1 MTLTKISEHGNLIT
15 YTAIDKQKGDI
26 YIMKNT
32 VKKAIVTTG
41 LLGLMLFSG
50 PIVQNNPLGEYLNS
64 MTTMT
69 TYAAEQQTLPYS
81 TRWETQ
87 ADGVTWKYRYD
98 SGGYASDRWV
108 RDEVDGNW
116 YLMDENGIMRYG
128 VFTSYGRYY
137 LLSELH
143 DGHFGHMVKNGE
155 VYQGVT
161 IVAEA
166 SGEYEGALS
175 ADTIN
180 ALRSAGVNVDNVP
193 DVTGTQHTTD
203 GEDEPTTPQPSQET
217 PSQQSTESS
226 DTSWKDEEEDIL
238 NRYFGGKDGEISA
251 GDDHPLSN

>member
-1 MTLTKISEHGNLIT
+1 MFTS
-15 YTAIDKQKGDI
+15 
-26 YIMKNT
+26 
-32 VKKAIVTTG
+32 
-41 LLGLMLFSG
+41 
-50 PIVQNNPLGEYLNS
+50 PIIP
-64 MTTMT
+64 TMT

-166 SGEYEGALS
+166 SGDYEGALS

-193 DVTGTQHTTD
+193 DVTGTQHTSN
-203 GEDEPTTPQPSQET
+203 GEDEPTTPPAPT
-217 PSQQSTESS
+217 PTENPTTPNGGSTTSGESNQSNTGGNKPVFSN
-226 DTSWKDEEEDIL
+226 DEVTGTDVEAA
-238 NRYFGGKDGEISA
+238 RKGVMY
-251 GDDHPLSN
+251 

>member
-1 MTLTKISEHGNLIT
+1 MNRGKHILLS
-15 YTAIDKQKGDI
+15 A
-26 YIMKNT
+26 
-32 VKKAIVTTG
+32 G
-41 LLGLMLFSG
+41 LL
-50 PIVQNNPLGEYLNS
+50 LGVMFTGTIMNS
-64 MTTMT
+64 MTTITAM
-69 TYAAEQQTLPYS
+69 AAEQQSLPYS

-203 GEDEPTTPQPSQET
+203 GEDEPTTPPVQT
-217 PSQQSTESS
+217 PTENPTTQSNGTGGSHVL
-226 DTSWKDEEEDIL
+226 TDEEMEKW
-238 NRYFGGKDGEISA
+238 FGGTGIS
-251 GDDHPLSN
+251 GVSGDHPLSN

>member
-1 MTLTKISEHGNLIT
+1 
-15 YTAIDKQKGDI
+15 
-26 YIMKNT
+26 MKSL
-32 VKKAIVTTG
+32 KRIILTTG
-41 LLGLMLFSG
+41 VMISLFG
-50 PIVQNNPLGEYLNS
+50 APIVQNNPLMDYMNS
-64 MTTMT
+64 MTTITAM
-69 TYAAEQQTLPYS
+69 AAEQQSLPYS

-193 DVTGTQHTTD
+193 DVTGTQHTSN
-203 GEDEPTTPQPSQET
+203 GEDEPTTPPAPTPTENPSTGEGGSTTSSTDDINQTGKITDPNDLKPGQIAIINGHAWAKDSEGNLIDGG
-217 PSQQSTESS
+217 STEG
-226 DTSWKDEEEDIL
+226 DTSG
-238 NRYFGGKDGEISA
+238 YMPGIS
-251 GDDHPLSN
+251 

>member
-1 MTLTKISEHGNLIT
+1 MSVI
-15 YTAIDKQKGDI
+15 
-26 YIMKNT
+26 
-32 VKKAIVTTG
+32 KKVVLTTG
-41 LLGLMLFSG
+41 IMISLFG
-50 PIVQNNPLGEYLNS
+50 APIVQNNPLMDYMNS
-64 MTTMT
+64 MTTITAM
-69 TYAAEQQTLPYS
+69 AAEQQSLPYS

-166 SGEYEGALS
+166 SGDYEGALS

-193 DVTGTQHTTD
+193 DVTGTQHTSN
-203 GEDEPTTPQPSQET
+203 GEDEPTTPPVQTPQQNPST
-217 PSQQSTESS
+217 PSNGGSS
-226 DTSWKDEEEDIL
+226 DGSFDTQNTEDSTSNDNSSSDGGYSSWFDGLDPNGAGGVESGDGNPYGAWK
-238 NRYFGGKDGEISA
+238 
-251 GDDHPLSN
+251 

>member
-1 MTLTKISEHGNLIT
+1 MLKTLRR
-15 YTAIDKQKGDI
+15 
-26 YIMKNT
+26 
-32 VKKAIVTTG
+32 VIVTTG
-41 LLGLMLFSG
+41 LLGMMLSG

-64 MTTMT
+64 MTTITAM
-69 TYAAEQQTLPYS
+69 AAEQQTLPYS

-87 ADGVTWKYRYD
+87 ADGSWKYRYD

-108 RDEVDGNW
+108 HDEVDGNW
-116 YLMDENGIMRYG
+116 YLMDENGIMRHG

-161 IVAEA
+161 IVAET
-166 SGEYEGALS
+166 SGDYEGALS

-193 DVTGTQHTTD
+193 DVTGTQHTSN
-203 GEDEPTTPQPSQET
+203 GEDEPTTPPVQTPTENPSTGEGGSTTSSTDDINQTGKITDPNDLKPGQIAIINGHAWAKDSEGNLIDGG
-217 PSQQSTESS
+217 STEG
-226 DTSWKDEEEDIL
+226 DTSG
-238 NRYFGGKDGEISA
+238 YMPGIS
-251 GDDHPLSN
+251 

>member
-1 MTLTKISEHGNLIT
+1 MRRSKRVLLS
-15 YTAIDKQKGDI
+15 A
-26 YIMKNT
+26 
-32 VKKAIVTTG
+32 G
-41 LLGLMLFSG
+41 LLFGFMFTS
-50 PIVQNNPLGEYLNS
+50 PIIP
-64 MTTMT
+64 TMI

-193 DVTGTQHTTD
+193 DVTGTQHTSN
-203 GEDEPTTPQPSQET
+203 GEDEPTTPPVQT
-217 PSQQSTESS
+217 PTENP
-226 DTSWKDEEEDIL
+226 TTGGNGPRMGVGGDEIT
-238 NRYFGGKDGEISA
+238 GEGTGLPEGIY
-251 GDDHPLSN
+251 GY

>member
-1 MTLTKISEHGNLIT
+1 MNRSKHILLS
-15 YTAIDKQKGDI
+15 A
-26 YIMKNT
+26 
-32 VKKAIVTTG
+32 G
-41 LLGLMLFSG
+41 LL
-50 PIVQNNPLGEYLNS
+50 LGVMFTGTIMNS
-64 MTTMT
+64 MTTITAM
-69 TYAAEQQTLPYS
+69 AAEQQSLPYS

-203 GEDEPTTPQPSQET
+203 GEDEPTTPPVQT
-217 PSQQSTESS
+217 PTENPTTQSNGGSS
-226 DTSWKDEEEDIL
+226 DDSDNPFAGMQSGFGDPTGSNPSAVEDIIM
-238 NRYFGGKDGEISA
+238 Y
-251 GDDHPLSN
+251 

>member
-1 MTLTKISEHGNLIT
+1 MFTS
-15 YTAIDKQKGDI
+15 
-26 YIMKNT
+26 
-32 VKKAIVTTG
+32 
-41 LLGLMLFSG
+41 
-50 PIVQNNPLGEYLNS
+50 PIIP
-64 MTTMT
+64 TMT

-193 DVTGTQHTTD
+193 DVTGTQHTSN
-203 GEDEPTTPQPSQET
+203 GEDEPTTPPVQTPTENPSTGEGGST
-217 PSQQSTESS
+217 TSGESNQSNTGGGNKPIFDNTEI
-226 DTSWKDEEEDIL
+226 T
-238 NRYFGGKDGEISA
+238 GEGAICA
-251 GDDHPLSN
+251 ARRPLVRLPAATRRSPTATFIKVFR

>member
-1 MTLTKISEHGNLIT
+1 MNRSKHILLS
-15 YTAIDKQKGDI
+15 A
-26 YIMKNT
+26 
-32 VKKAIVTTG
+32 G
-41 LLGLMLFSG
+41 LLLGVIFTG
-50 PIVQNNPLGEYLNS
+50 PIMNDMATL
-64 MTTMT
+64 T
-69 TYAAEQQTLPYS
+69 TYAAEQTLPYS
-81 TRWETQ
+81 PNWETQ
-87 ADGVTWKYRYD
+87 PDGSWKYKYNT
-98 SGGYASDRWV
+98 GGYAVDRWIH
-108 RDEVDGNW
+108 DEVDGNW

-203 GEDEPTTPQPSQET
+203 GEDEPTTPPVQT
-217 PSQQSTESS
+217 PTENPTTQSNGTGGSHVL
-226 DTSWKDEEEDIL
+226 TDEEMEKW
-238 NRYFGGKDGEISA
+238 FGGTGIS
-251 GDDHPLSN
+251 GVSGDHPLSN

>member
-1 MTLTKISEHGNLIT
+1 MRRSKRILLS
-15 YTAIDKQKGDI
+15 A
-26 YIMKNT
+26 
-32 VKKAIVTTG
+32 G
-41 LLGLMLFSG
+41 LLLGFMFTG
-50 PIVQNNPLGEYLNS
+50 PIMP
-64 MTTMT
+64 TMT

-81 TRWETQ
+81 ARWETQ

-108 RDEVDGNW
+108 HDEVDGNW
-116 YLMDENGIMRYG
+116 YLMDENGIMRHG

-166 SGEYEGALS
+166 SGDYEGALS

-203 GEDEPTTPQPSQET
+203 GEDEPTTPPVQT
-217 PSQQSTESS
+217 PTEASSTESS
-226 DTSWKDEEEDIL
+226 GNGLSDEVNELLESI
-238 NRYFGGKDGEISA
+238 GGSSSGIGGTTGAKVTLRG
-251 GDDHPLSN
+251 

>member
-1 MTLTKISEHGNLIT
+1 MNRSKHILLS
-15 YTAIDKQKGDI
+15 A
-26 YIMKNT
+26 
-32 VKKAIVTTG
+32 G
-41 LLGLMLFSG
+41 LLLG
-50 PIVQNNPLGEYLNS
+50 IVFTGTIMNS
-64 MTTMT
+64 ITTITAM
-69 TYAAEQQTLPYS
+69 AAEQQSLPYS

-217 PSQQSTESS
+217 PSTSTDISNDDMTGKISDPNDLKPGQGAIINGHMWAKDSS
-226 DTSWKDEEEDIL
+226 GVLVDLGSVEGDTSG
-238 NRYFGGKDGEISA
+238 YMPGIS
-251 GDDHPLSN
+251 

>member
-1 MTLTKISEHGNLIT
+1 MSTL
-15 YTAIDKQKGDI
+15 
-26 YIMKNT
+26 
-32 VKKAIVTTG
+32 KKVIITTG
-41 LLGLMLFSG
+41 VMFTLFG
-50 PIVQNNPLGEYLNS
+50 APIVQNNPLMDYMNS
-64 MTTMT
+64 MTTITAM
-69 TYAAEQQTLPYS
+69 AAEQQSLPYS

-166 SGEYEGALS
+166 SGDYEGALS

-193 DVTGTQHTTD
+193 DVTGTQHTSN
-203 GEDEPTTPQPSQET
+203 GEDEPTTPPVQTPTENPSTGEGSTTSSTDDMKQTGKITDPNDLKPGQFAIIDDNGWLRDYSGTLYDMGSTAGHTNADPT
-217 PSQQSTESS
+217 P
-226 DTSWKDEEEDIL
+226 I
-238 NRYFGGKDGEISA
+238 
-251 GDDHPLSN
+251 H

>member
-1 MTLTKISEHGNLIT
+1 MNRSKHILLS
-15 YTAIDKQKGDI
+15 
-26 YIMKNT
+26 
-32 VKKAIVTTG
+32 TG
-41 LLGLMLFSG
+41 LLLGVMFTG
-50 PIVQNNPLGEYLNS
+50 PIMNDMATL
-64 MTTMT
+64 T
-69 TYAAEQQTLPYS
+69 TYAAEQTLPYS
-81 TRWETQ
+81 PNWETQ
-87 ADGVTWKYRYD
+87 PDGSWKYKYNT
-98 SGGYASDRWV
+98 GGYAVDRWIH
-108 RDEVDGNW
+108 DEVDGNW
-116 YLMDENGIMRYG
+116 YLMDGTGVMRYG

-180 ALRSAGVNVDNVP
+180 ALRSAGVNVDNVI
-193 DVTGTQHTTD
+193 DVSGTQHTTA

>member
-1 MTLTKISEHGNLIT
+1 MNRGKHILLS
-15 YTAIDKQKGDI
+15 A
-26 YIMKNT
+26 
-32 VKKAIVTTG
+32 G
-41 LLGLMLFSG
+41 LL
-50 PIVQNNPLGEYLNS
+50 LGVMFTGTIMNS
-64 MTTMT
+64 MTTITAM
-69 TYAAEQQTLPYS
+69 AAEQQSLPYS

-180 ALRSAGVNVDNVP
+180 ALRSAGVNVDNVI
-193 DVTGTQHTTD
+193 DVSGTQHTTA
-203 GEDEPTTPQPSQET
+203 GEDET
-217 PSQQSTESS
+217 PSQNTDNS
-226 DTSWKDEEEDIL
+226 L
-238 NRYFGGKDGEISA
+238 NSKENSQKIMDQYFGGNGVGGYIKGE
-251 GDDHPLSN
+251 HPLSD

>member
-1 MTLTKISEHGNLIT
+1 MEMLRR
-15 YTAIDKQKGDI
+15 
-26 YIMKNT
+26 
-32 VKKAIVTTG
+32 VIVTTG
-41 LLGLMLFSG
+41 ILFSLFG
-50 PIVQNNPLGEYLNS
+50 APIVQNNPMMDYLNS
-64 MTTMT
+64 MTTITAM
-69 TYAAEQQTLPYS
+69 AAEQQSNLPYS
-81 TRWETQ
+81 RFWETQ

-166 SGEYEGALS
+166 SGDYEGALS

-193 DVTGTQHTTD
+193 DVTGTQHTSN
-203 GEDEPTTPQPSQET
+203 GEDEPTTPPVQTPTENPSTGEGG
-217 PSQQSTESS
+217 STTSGESNNDNPFAGMS
-226 DTSWKDEEEDIL
+226 TAPEITGGNDGSTSKIPV
-238 NRYFGGKDGEISA
+238 F
-251 GDDHPLSN
+251 

>member
-1 MTLTKISEHGNLIT
+1 MYRSKRILLSS
-15 YTAIDKQKGDI
+15 
-26 YIMKNT
+26 
-32 VKKAIVTTG
+32 G
-41 LLGLMLFSG
+41 LLLSFMFTS
-50 PIVQNNPLGEYLNS
+50 PIIP
-64 MTTMT
+64 TMT
-69 TYAAEQQTLPYS
+69 TYAAEQQSLPYS

-166 SGEYEGALS
+166 SGDYEGALS

-203 GEDEPTTPQPSQET
+203 GEDEPTTPTVQTPTENPSTGE
-217 PSQQSTESS
+217 
-226 DTSWKDEEEDIL
+226 
-238 NRYFGGKDGEISA
+238 GGNGVPSA
-251 GDDHPLSN
+251 GVGGDKITGVDWETAKKIPLG

>member
-1 MTLTKISEHGNLIT
+1 MFTS
-15 YTAIDKQKGDI
+15 
-26 YIMKNT
+26 
-32 VKKAIVTTG
+32 
-41 LLGLMLFSG
+41 
-50 PIVQNNPLGEYLNS
+50 PIIP
-64 MTTMT
+64 TMT
-69 TYAAEQQTLPYS
+69 IYAAEQQTLPYS

-155 VYQGVT
+155 VYHGVT

-166 SGEYEGALS
+166 SGDYAGA
-175 ADTIN
+175 
-180 ALRSAGVNVDNVP
+180 
-193 DVTGTQHTTD
+193 
-203 GEDEPTTPQPSQET
+203 
-217 PSQQSTESS
+217 
-226 DTSWKDEEEDIL
+226 
-238 NRYFGGKDGEISA
+238 
-251 GDDHPLSN
+251 

>member
-1 MTLTKISEHGNLIT
+1 MTVFIQEEYKVRRSKRILLSS
-15 YTAIDKQKGDI
+15 
-26 YIMKNT
+26 
-32 VKKAIVTTG
+32 G
-41 LLGLMLFSG
+41 LLLGFMFTS
-50 PIVQNNPLGEYLNS
+50 PIIP
-64 MTTMT
+64 TMT

-87 ADGVTWKYRYD
+87 ADGITWKYRYD

-161 IVAEA
+161 IVAET
-166 SGEYEGALS
+166 SGDYEGALS

-193 DVTGTQHTTD
+193 DVTGTQHTSN
-203 GEDEPTTPQPSQET
+203 GEDEPTTPPAPTPTENPSTGEG
-217 PSQQSTESS
+217 STTSGESNS
-226 DTSWKDEEEDIL
+226 DNPFAGMSAAPEVTGGNSGATEEIPV
-238 NRYFGGKDGEISA
+238 F
-251 GDDHPLSN
+251 

>member
-1 MTLTKISEHGNLIT
+1 MFTS
-15 YTAIDKQKGDI
+15 
-26 YIMKNT
+26 
-32 VKKAIVTTG
+32 
-41 LLGLMLFSG
+41 
-50 PIVQNNPLGEYLNS
+50 PIIP
-64 MTTMT
+64 TMT
-69 TYAAEQQTLPYS
+69 TYAAEQQSNLPYS
-81 TRWETQ
+81 RFWETQ
-87 ADGVTWKYRYD
+87 ADGSWKYKYD

-203 GEDEPTTPQPSQET
+203 GEDEPTTPPVQTPTENPTT
-217 PSQQSTESS
+217 PSNGGSS
-226 DTSWKDEEEDIL
+226 DDSFDTQNTEDSTSNDDSSSDGDYSSWFDGLDPSGA
-238 NRYFGGKDGEISA
+238 GGKTGNGWYE
-251 GDDHPLSN
+251 LWK

>member
-1 MTLTKISEHGNLIT
+1 MKERDSSMRNKILAYAVCAVCLSATPSMQAIT
-15 YTAIDKQKGDI
+15 A
-26 YIMKNT
+26 
-32 VKKAIVTTG
+32 
-41 LLGLMLFSG
+41 
-50 PIVQNNPLGEYLNS
+50 
-64 MTTMT
+64 
-69 TYAAEQQTLPYS
+69 YAAEQTLPYS
-81 TRWETQ
+81 PNWETQ
-87 ADGVTWKYRYD
+87 PDGSWKYKYNT
-98 SGGYASDRWV
+98 GGYAVDRWIH
-108 RDEVDGNW
+108 DEVDGNW

-193 DVTGTQHTTD
+193 DVTGTQHTSN

-217 PSQQSTESS
+217 PSNNGSTGG
-226 DTSWKDEEEDIL
+226 DMSWIDEEQDIL
-238 NRYFGGKDGEISA
+238 DRYFGGENGKLGTT
-251 GDDHPLSN
+251 GDHPLSN